1 MYAKPQRTFNQQKR
15 EINPG
20 GAMSDPT
27 TLSHEYETSASFAET
42 VNPAVLK
49 LKKARLGRRDVS
61 PGEVSEARTKM
72 ATLLDAVAASLGAP
86 GRSTK
91 RVQVPN
97 EVLER
102 LVAKHTNKLSYFQDD
117 LVQTAAALQ
126 KGTAID
132 DEALKVL
139 EEISDAADAT
149 ASASFRRLRRR

>member
-1 MYAKPQRTFNQQKR
+1 
-15 EINPG
+15 
-20 GAMSDPT
+20 MSDTT

-42 VNPAVLK
+42 VNQAVLK

-61 PGEVSEARTKM
+61 PNEVTEARTKM
-72 ATLLDAVAASLGAP
+72 ASLLDAVAASLGAAA
-86 GRSTK
+86 RSTK
-91 RVQVPN
+91 VVQVPS

-102 LVAKHTNKLSYFQDD
+102 LVAKHTNQLRYFQDD

>member
-1 MYAKPQRTFNQQKR
+1 
-15 EINPG
+15 
-20 GAMSDPT
+20 MSDTT

-42 VNPAVLK
+42 VNQAVLR

-61 PGEVSEARTKM
+61 PTEVTEAQTKM
-72 ATLLDAVAASLGAP
+72 ATLLEAVASSLGAP
-86 GRSTK
+86 ARATK
-91 RVQVPN
+91 LVQVPS

-102 LVAKHTNKLSYFQDD
+102 LVAKHSNKLSYFQDD

-126 KGTAID
+126 KGSVID
-132 DEALKVL
+132 EEALKVL

>member
-1 MYAKPQRTFNQQKR
+1 
-15 EINPG
+15 
-20 GAMSDPT
+20 MSDTT

-42 VNPAVLK
+42 VNQAVLT
-49 LKKARLGRRDVS
+49 LKKARFGRRDVS
-61 PGEVSEARTKM
+61 PTEVTEARTAM
-72 ATLLDAVAASLGAP
+72 ATLLDAVAASLGAAA
-86 GRSTK
+86 RSAK
-91 RVQVPN
+91 AVQVPS

-102 LVAKHTNKLSYFQDD
+102 LVAKHTNRLSYFQDD

-126 KGTAID
+126 KGSAID

>member
-1 MYAKPQRTFNQQKR
+1 
-15 EINPG
+15 
-20 GAMSDPT
+20 MSDTT

-42 VNPAVLK
+42 VNQAVLK

-61 PGEVSEARTKM
+61 PTEVTEACTTM
-72 ATLLDAVAASLGAP
+72 ATLLDAVAASLGAAA
-86 GRSTK
+86 RSTK
-91 RVQVPN
+91 AVQVPS

-102 LVAKHTNKLSYFQDD
+102 LVAKHTNRLRYFQDD

-126 KGTAID
+126 QGTTIE